1 MGAGLVDDM
10 GFRIPGTTPPRGP
23 IRAVLADDHPA
34 FRAGLRAILADVPYP
49 GVDIVGEAA
58 SGPAA
63 VALAAELRPDLVLMD
78 LQMSGGDDTDGI
90 DATRRITA
98 ASPVTG
104 VLVVSVFSDPAGVR
118 AALAA
123 GARGYVLKGAAA
135 GEIVGAV
142 RAVASGC
149 AFLGTGV
156 AALLATLAGETRPT
170 PRPGIPGLTERESD
184 VLRLLS
190 TGLGTGD
197 IARNLRL
204 TPKTVRQPHVQPL
217 RQAGRHQPH
226 PRRDPGP
233 RGGLDGGVRRPTR
246 AMGDGSRGRRSRGR
260 RPGTRRIR
268 REVPRPRPQPGWPV
282 GRACGVTPRG
292 NPVPPAGHGCFVNA
306 VERPGGVAGCR
317 RTVLPAFVS
326 SSVRCVHPP
335 DKPAEAGVPS
345 RTAAVVSRGR
355 LRVLGA
361 GAWQAVHTT
370 GSREA
375 FAWPSSTTPPSPP
388 PSSSCSRRGCRG
400 GAGIAA
406 GRCPCWCGSGVGF
419 GWTIRPGRSV
429 SSSPWWRRR
438 RGRAWSPTSCR

>member
-1 MGAGLVDDM
+1 MTLPQRGDHTAGDAGSGAAQAAAAPPEARLVGPNLVDDI
-10 GFRIPGTTPPRGP
+10 GARLPGTAPPRGP
-23 IRAVLADDHPA
+23 IRALLADDHPA

-58 SGPAA
+58 GGSAA

-78 LQMSGGDDTDGI
+78 LQMSGRDDTDGI

-98 ASPVTG
+98 ASPTTG

-156 AALLATLAGETRPT
+156 AALLTTLAGETRPT

-204 TPKTVRQPHVQPL
+204 TPKTVRNHMSNL
-217 RQAGRHQPH
+217 FAK
-226 PRRDPGP
+226 
-233 RGGLDGGVRRPTR
+233 LGVTN
-246 AMGDGSRGRRSRGR
+246 
-260 RPGTRRIR
+260 
-268 REVPRPRPQPGWPV
+268 RPQAV
-282 GRACGVTPRG
+282 IRAR
-292 NPVPPAGHGCFVNA
+292 
-306 VERPGGVAGCR
+306 
-317 RTVLPAFVS
+317 
-326 SSVRCVHPP
+326 
-335 DKPAEAGVPS
+335 EAG
-345 RTAAVVSRGR
+345 
-355 LRVLGA
+355 L
-361 GAWQAVHTT
+361 T
-370 GSREA
+370 GDR
-375 FAWPSSTTPPSPP
+375 
-388 PSSSCSRRGCRG
+388 
-400 GAGIAA
+400 
-406 GRCPCWCGSGVGF
+406 
-419 GWTIRPGRSV
+419 
-429 SSSPWWRRR
+429 
-438 RGRAWSPTSCR
+438 